1 MNLKKSTYEKNNT
14 ARPVLRL
21 SGLTV
26 AVVAAMAAGNAAA
39 TTEFELG
46 EWQGNWTTTVSWGK
60 SWRMQNPEPRLYTP
74 GNGAYSG
81 LTKPGLGHFAS
92 QVDEG
97 DLNYREGDAFSEL
110 YKVISEVELKKGKA
124 GALIRAKAW
133 YDYAL
138 NNNSVRMGSQT
149 NGWNGYANS
158 AYNSLGL
165 GGQTQTRP
173 LSDKNLDSLVKFDG
187 IELLD
192 AYVYNEFDGIAGNPV
207 QVRLGKQVLNWGESI
222 FVQGLNQINP
232 IDVPAFR
239 RPGAE
244 LKEVFMPVWAIS
256 ANQSLGEWGSL
267 EAFYQLKYQST
278 PVDSGCGMYWSQ
290 TMGPISG
297 SHAAGCDNVIGL
309 GPLLASAVPA
319 LAAASAPYSYNLP
332 AGFLSL
338 PLPYQGLYVDQ
349 IRSPHQPENQGDW
362 GVAYK
367 FTSDALDTEFGFYYE
382 NLTPRLP
389 VLSVNVNGWL
399 YGSAAPGKGNA
410 PISAFWE
417 YPDRMDVFGISA
429 ATNILGWSVSGEFS
443 QIKNFAAQVNGG
455 DLLFAGLGASGLV
468 AAQQSNFTSVSS
480 VAVGPLGQRAQ
491 ISAAQAQATGTGYLP
506 GYVMTTKSQVQVNF
520 LKAGNNILGANQYLF
535 LGEVAYQWN
544 DLNDYKNGGLR
555 FGRGFI
561 FGNGSSPTY
570 GSPANGFTGNVCASG
585 ENNSADGC
593 KNDGYVTKDA
603 WGYRL
608 MARLEYT
615 NVFDTGVTVYPSIF
629 FQHDVH
635 GYSVDGQFQED
646 RKVTNLGL
654 RFSYMKNYNLEFNYA
669 TYSKDATYNDL
680 RDRDFFSANL
690 SVTF

>member
-26 AVVAAMAAGNAAA
+26 AIVAAMAAGNAAA

-74 GNGAYSG
+74 GNGAYAG
-81 LTKPGLGHFAS
+81 MTQPGLGNFAS

-97 DLNYREGDAFSEL
+97 DLNYRKGDAFSEL

-149 NGWNGYANS
+149 NGWNGYSNP
-158 AYNSLGL
+158 AYATLGL
-165 GGQTQTRP
+165 GAQTQTRP

-192 AYVYNEFDGIAGNPV
+192 AYVYNEFDGIGGNPV

-297 SHAAGCDNVIGL
+297 GHAAGCDDALGL
-309 GPLLASAVPA
+309 GPLLGALVPS
-319 LAAASAPYSYNLP
+319 LAGAPAPYSFSLP
-332 AGFLSL
+332 AGFLGA
-338 PLPYQGLYVDQ
+338 PLPNQGLYVNQ
-349 IRSPHQPENQGDW
+349 IRSPRQPENQGDW

-389 VLSVNVNGWL
+389 VLSVNVNGWM
-399 YGSAAPGKGNA
+399 YGAAAPGKGNA

-443 QIKNFAAQVNGG
+443 QIKNFAAQVNGD
-455 DLLFAGLGASGLV
+455 DLLLAGLGASGLV
-468 AAQQSNFTSVSS
+468 AAANSGFAT
-480 VAVGPLGQRAQ
+480 VAAVPVGPLGSRAMV
-491 ISAAQAQATGTGYLP
+491 SAAQAQATGTGYLP

-561 FGNGSSPTY
+561 FGNGSSATY
-570 GSPANGFTGNVCASG
+570 GGSTCVADGGN
-585 ENNSADGC
+585 NNSADGC
-593 KNDGYVTKDA
+593 KNDGFVTKDA

-635 GYSVDGQFQED
+635 GYSVDSQFLED

-669 TYSKDATYNDL
+669 TFSKDATYNDL